1 MMALRS
7 EKQIPRGPRPAR
19 DDKHHDSHHR
29 SVTASIVPGQGNC
42 HYEPA
47 SAGEG
52 SPFAAQH
59 KNRTAIHSIICR
71 AILVLLLV
79 QCAALAAFAQDTES
93 WFSLTSQKTFL
104 PGEKPEIAVN
114 AHNVKQLEFR
124 VYRVNNPVKF
134 FSQMQELHNF
144 GGQAP
149 ALPKQAHTWLE
160 KFHAWKHRIWAW
172 IRDFIRAQ
180 FSADSRHQIRLWEL
194 GSSEA
199 PKGAKVESFAQVPV
213 LNQQQVVSVW
223 KWTVPAHEQWESL
236 NITVPVSDKGVYLV
250 EATDGRLRAYTI
262 VVITDVA
269 IITKAG
275 QGRLISFVVNRRSGD
290 PVAGMLV
297 QVWIDQKEIASK
309 TTDQQ
314 GLVDTAITVAK
325 PQNVAVLATGKDDF
339 TINTPGAWNLG
350 DDPNRNL
357 KGYTYTDRPVYRP
370 GDTVHFKTI
379 VRAQTPSG
387 YTVPQGQELSLQM
400 RDPQT
405 YEVMWT
411 QTVKLSDMGTAYWN
425 YVIPADAKLG
435 SYYLNMQTGERYVDG
450 ANFSVEDYKKPE
462 YAVKVTAQTPRVLQG
477 QPIKATIDA
486 RYYFGEP
493 VANAKVK
500 WVVHTSPYWPMGRGE
515 DEDQAQDNGAEG
527 EGGDNADADDDTYGG
542 EQEQETSGTLD
553 ADGKLQITAPTRVNS
568 KHQDLVYRIEA
579 RVTDAGNRE
588 ISGRGFALATY
599 GSFFLTA
606 EPNSYVYSKGST
618 ATISVTA
625 QDYDKKPI
633 QTALSVEMNR
643 WDWRKGAG
651 PVVTTAQGQ
660 TDASGKAQVKLTIP
674 DSGEFR
680 VRITANTPEK
690 REVEATA
697 YLWAPGASTWYVGT
711 EQERIQIVADK
722 KSYQPGETAHVLI
735 VTGNEPA
742 SVLVTAEG
750 NALYSGQV
758 IKSAGGSV
766 SVDVPIKPEY
776 APNFYVGAVFIRGN
790 KLYEGSKS
798 LSVPPTQHLLNV
810 QLLPSKPQYQP
821 GEAASYTIKASDS
834 SGKPVAA
841 EFSLGVVDEAIY
853 AIKPETAGSI
863 VNAFYGK
870 VYSQV
875 STESSLSYYFNGQAG
890 KRAMQL
896 ASVRSS
902 KAMAQLK
909 PERLVQPKIRK
920 AFPDTAY
927 WVADIRTA
935 SNGHAT
941 VKFDYPDA
949 ITSWR
954 ATTRGV
960 TQDTKVGSA
969 VENTIVRK
977 NIMVRLAVPRFF
989 RRGDEITLSTIV
1001 QNYLPTDKTAQVSM
1015 QFEGLQVLE
1024 GAQQNINV
1032 PTRGLV
1038 KVDYRVKVLDVDSA
1052 KVLGKALTDVESD
1065 AMELTLPVVP
1075 FGVKLAISK
1084 SGSIAGA
1091 GTTDTVQQLA
1101 FPSGAEQNT
1110 RKLTISVTPTI
1121 AGSVFAAL
1129 DYLTSYPYGCTE
1141 QTMSSFLPDVLV
1153 ADALQKLGVKS
1164 NIDPAT
1170 LHKQVQAGLD
1180 RLYTYQHD
1188 DGGWGW
1194 WQTDDSQP
1202 FMTAYV
1208 LAGLTQAKD
1217 AGFDVKQDAIDK
1229 GRAWLLP
1236 EFNNSTKVRTD
1247 LRAYMAYA
1255 LVLSGTESNA
1265 QIIDSVWT
1273 QRSTLSA
1280 YGQAVLGLAV
1290 LQVNAND
1297 SRAKDLTT
1305 QLEGEAKQDDAQ
1317 AWWPSDQNY
1326 LMDFYGDSTPQST
1339 AYALKLVNRT
1349 DPSSSLLP
1357 KAAVYLVSHRSEGYY
1372 WDSTEQTALVI
1383 YGLTDYLERTQEL
1396 RPNYSVDVQVN
1407 GKSVATRKFTPA
1419 DALAPATTVTL
1430 NEAQLSPIGNQV
1442 RIVKNGDGRLYWS
1455 ARGEYYS
1462 TEKKVVNT
1470 GTFQLSTARQYYK
1483 LTSIQKDGRI
1493 VYHLDSL
1500 NGPVQVGDTLAVR
1513 ITVGGNA
1520 WKYLMIEDPIP
1531 SGTESIARDD
1541 LYELDDQPTWWS
1553 RWYSDRELR
1562 DDRTT
1567 FFNLYFPQGQH
1578 EYVYLLKVVNPGVF
1592 RVSPTSVQPMYQ
1604 PEYLSTS
1611 EALTVTVK

>member
-1 MMALRS
+1 MGRAGLQASVCAPPKR
-7 EKQIPRGPRPAR
+7 EK
-19 DDKHHDSHHR
+19 
-29 SVTASIVPGQGNC
+29 
-42 HYEPA
+42 PA
-47 SAGEG
+47 SAGGTACRRLKPVFHKKETSGREPEG
-52 SPFAAQH
+52 SLYLRASDSHSSRRSLYHRAVVFALLLPL
-59 KNRTAIHSIICR
+59 
-71 AILVLLLV
+71 LVLPL
-79 QCAALAAFAQDTES
+79 FAQDDSDAES

-104 PGEKPEIAVN
+104 TGEKPEIAVN

-124 VYRVNNPVKF
+124 VYRVNDPVKF

-144 GGQAP
+144 GGQGP

-172 IRDFIRAQ
+172 VRDFVRAQ
-180 FSADSRHQIRLWEL
+180 FSPDSRHEIRIWQM
-194 GSSEA
+194 GGTA
-199 PKGAKVESFAQVPV
+199 PTKGPKVASYAQVPV

-223 KWTVPAHEQWESL
+223 QWTVPSHEQWESVTTT
-236 NITVPVSDKGVYLV
+236 IPVGDRGVYLV

-262 VVITDVA
+262 VVITDIA

-275 QGRLISFVVNRRSGD
+275 QGRLMSFVVDRRSGD
-290 PVAGMLV
+290 PIANIPAK
-297 QVWIDQKEIASK
+297 VWIDQKEVAS
-309 TTDQQ
+309 TPTDQQ
-314 GLVDTAITVAK
+314 GLVDTTIKDVK
-325 PQNVAVLATGKDDF
+325 PENVAVLAVNGTEF
-339 TINTPGAWNLG
+339 AINAPGGWNLG

-379 VRAQTPSG
+379 VRSQTASG
-387 YTVPQGQELSLQM
+387 YTVPQGQELRLEL

-405 YEVMWT
+405 YDVIWT
-411 QTVKLSDMGTAYWN
+411 QNVTLSQMGTANWN
-425 YVIPADAKLG
+425 YPVPADAHLG
-435 SYYLNMQTGERYVDG
+435 SYYLGIQMGERYLEG
-450 ANFSVEDYKKPE
+450 TNFSVEEYKKPE
-462 YAVKVTAQTPRVLQG
+462 YAVKVTAQTPRVPQG

-500 WVVHTSPYWPMGRGE
+500 WVVHTSTYWPMGRSE
-515 DEDQAQDNGAEG
+515 DDQADAGDSGGDDVADNSDNGDEG
-527 EGGDNADADDDTYGG
+527 DTYGG
-542 EQEQETSGTLD
+542 DQEQEQSGSLD
-553 ADGKLQITAPTRVNS
+553 ADGKLQITIPTKVDS
-568 KHQDLVYRIEA
+568 KKQDLVYRIEA

-588 ISGRGFALATY
+588 IAGHGFALATY
-599 GSFFLTA
+599 SSFFLTA
-606 EPNSYVYSKGST
+606 DPTSYVYSKGGT
-618 ATISVTA
+618 ATINVTA
-625 QDYDKKPI
+625 QDYDKKPV
-633 QTALSVEMNR
+633 QTAFRLEMNR
-643 WDWRKGAG
+643 WNWRTGAG
-651 PVVTTAQGQ
+651 AVVTTSQGQ

-680 VRITANTPEK
+680 ARFVATTPEK
-690 REVEATA
+690 RDVETTA
-697 YLWAPGASTWYVGT
+697 YLWAPGESSFWGGT
-711 EQERIQIVADK
+711 EEERIQIVADK
-722 KSYQPGETAHVLI
+722 KTYQPGDIAHVLI

-750 NALYSGQV
+750 NGLYSGQV
-758 IKSAGGSV
+758 SKSSGGSIA
-766 SVDVPIKPEY
+766 VDVPIKPEY
-776 APNFYVGAVFIRGN
+776 APNFYVAAVFIRGN
-790 KLYEGSKS
+790 KMYEGSKS
-798 LSVPPTQHLLNV
+798 LNVPPTAHEMNV

-853 AIKPETAGSI
+853 AIKPEIAGSI
-863 VNAFYGK
+863 VNAFYGR

-875 STESSLSYYFNGQAG
+875 STESSLTYYFNGQAG
-890 KRAMQL
+890 KRKMQL
-896 ASVRSS
+896 ASVRPT
-902 KAMAQLK
+902 KGMAQLK

-927 WVADIRTA
+927 WVADVNTG
-935 SNGHAT
+935 SSGQAT
-941 VKFDYPDA
+941 VKFNYPDA

-960 TQDTKVGSA
+960 TENTMVGSA
-969 VENTIVRK
+969 VTNAVVRK
-977 NIMVRLAVPRFF
+977 NIMVRLVVPRFF

-1075 FGVKLAISK
+1075 FGVKLATSN
-1084 SGSIAGA
+1084 SGTIAGA
-1091 GTTDTVQQLA
+1091 GTSDTVQPA
-1101 FPSGAEQNT
+1101 NFPAAAEAGT
-1110 RKLTISVTPTI
+1110 RKLAINLTPSI

-1153 ADALQKLGVKS
+1153 ADALLKLGVKS
-1164 NIDPAT
+1164 NIDPTT

-1194 WQTDDSQP
+1194 WQTDDSNA

-1208 LAGLTQAKD
+1208 LAGLSQAKT

-1236 EFNNSTKVRTD
+1236 EFTKSTKVRTD

-1255 LVLSGTESNA
+1255 LVLSGTDSNSA
-1265 QIIDSVWT
+1265 VIDSVWT
-1273 QRSTLSA
+1273 QRSTLTA
-1280 YGQAVLGLAV
+1280 YGEAILGLTM
-1290 LQVNAND
+1290 LQGND
-1297 SRAKDLTT
+1297 GRAKDLTT
-1305 QLEGEAKQDDAQ
+1305 QLEGEAKQDNSQ
-1317 AWWPSDQNY
+1317 AWWPSGNNY
-1326 LMDFYGDSTPQST
+1326 LMDYYGNTTPEST
-1339 AYALKLVNRT
+1339 AYALKLINHV
-1349 DPSSSLLP
+1349 DPSSPLIS
-1357 KAAVYLVSHRSEGYY
+1357 KAAIYLVSHRSEGFY
-1372 WDSTEQTALVI
+1372 WDSTEQTAMVV

-1396 RPNYSVDVQVN
+1396 KPNYSVNVQVN
-1407 GKSVATRKFTPA
+1407 GKTVATKKFTPA
-1419 DALAPATTVTL
+1419 DALAPSTSVTL
-1430 NEAQLSPIGNQV
+1430 NESQLSPTTNQV
-1442 RIVKNGDGRLYWS
+1442 RIVKTGDGRLYWS
-1455 ARGEYYS
+1455 TRGDYYS
-1462 TEKKVVNT
+1462 NEAKVVNT
-1470 GTFQLSTARQYYK
+1470 GTFKLSTARQYYK
-1483 LTSIQKDGRI
+1483 LTSTQKDGRV
-1493 VYHLDSL
+1493 VYRLDPL

-1513 ITVGGNA
+1513 ITVGGND

-1541 LYELDDQPTWWS
+1541 LYELDEQPTWWS
-1553 RWYSDRELR
+1553 RWFSDRELR

-1567 FFNLYFPQGQH
+1567 FFNYFFSQGQH
-1578 EYVYLLKVVNPGVF
+1578 EYVYLLKVVNPGIF

>member
-1 MMALRS
+1 MKRVGLQSIRETWAPHFGRLLVRVGQRAHRAPALPHPSQRMARTGHPVVVISIAALLVL
-7 EKQIPRGPRPAR
+7 QLF
-19 DDKHHDSHHR
+19 
-29 SVTASIVPGQGNC
+29 TAPL
-42 HYEPA
+42 
-47 SAGEG
+47 
-52 SPFAAQH
+52 AAQD
-59 KNRTAIHSIICR
+59 T
-71 AILVLLLV
+71 
-79 QCAALAAFAQDTES
+79 DTES
-93 WFSLTSQKTFL
+93 WFSLSTQKTFL

-114 AHNVKQLEFR
+114 THNVKDLEFR

-144 GGQAP
+144 GGQGP
-149 ALPKQAHTWLE
+149 AMPKQAHTWLE
-160 KFHAWKHRIWAW
+160 RFHAWKHRIWAW

-180 FSADSRHQIRLWEL
+180 FSEDSRHSIRLWQMGE
-194 GSSEA
+194 GEQA
-199 PKGAKVESFAQVPV
+199 KGPKVEGFAQVPV

-223 KWTVPAHEQWESL
+223 KWTVPAHERWESV
-236 NITVPVSDKGVYLV
+236 TVAVPVTDKGVYLV
-250 EATDGRLRAYTI
+250 EATDGKLRAYTI
-262 VVITDVA
+262 VVITDIA

-275 QGRLISFVVNRRSGD
+275 TGRLMSFVVDRRSGD
-290 PVAGMLV
+290 PVAGIPV
-297 QVWIDQKEIASK
+297 KVWIDQKEIASK
-309 TTDQQ
+309 PTDQQ
-314 GLVDTAITVAK
+314 GLADTPISEAK
-325 PQNVAVLATGKDDF
+325 PENVAVLAVNADQF
-339 TINTPGAWNLG
+339 AINTPGAWNLG
-350 DDPNRNL
+350 NDPNRTL

-379 VRAQTPSG
+379 VRAQTAGG
-387 YTVPQGQELSLQM
+387 YTIPQGQELSLQM

-405 YEVMWT
+405 YDVMWT

-425 YVIPADAKLG
+425 YAIPADGKLG
-435 SYYLNMQTGERYVDG
+435 SYYLSMQMGESYVDG
-450 ANFSVEDYKKPE
+450 TNFSVEDYKKPE
-462 YAVKVTAQTPRVLQG
+462 YSVKVTAQTPRVLEG

-515 DEDQAQDNGAEG
+515 DEDEAQDNGGEG
-527 EGGDNADADDDTYGG
+527 EGGDNDADADDSGG
-542 EQEQETSGTLD
+542 DQEQEKSGTLD
-553 ADGKLQITAPTRVNS
+553 ADGKLQIAVPTRVDS
-568 KHQDLVYRIEA
+568 KHQDLAYRIEA

-588 ISGRGFALATY
+588 IAGHGYALATY
-599 GSFFLTA
+599 GSFFLNA
-606 EPNSYVYSKGST
+606 EPNSYVYSKGGI
-618 ATISVTA
+618 AIVNVTA
-625 QDYDKKPI
+625 QDYDKKPV
-633 QTALSVEMNR
+633 QTSFRVEMNR

-651 PVVTTAQGQ
+651 PVITTTQGQ
-660 TDASGKAQVKLTIP
+660 TDSSGKAQVKLTIP

-680 VRITANTPEK
+680 VLITATTPEK
-690 REVEATA
+690 RDVQTLA
-697 YLWAPGASTWYVGT
+697 YLWAPGGGSWLSGT
-711 EQERIQIVADK
+711 EQERVQIVADK
-722 KSYQPGETAHVLI
+722 KSYQPGDTAHLLI
-735 VTGNEPA
+735 VTGKEPA

-750 NALYSGQV
+750 NGLYTGQV
-758 IKSAGGSV
+758 IKSTGGSV
-766 SVDVPIKPEY
+766 TVDVPIRPEY

-790 KLYEGSKS
+790 KFYEGSKS
-798 LSVPPTQHLLNV
+798 LSVPPTQHQMNV
-810 QLLPSKPQYQP
+810 QLVPSKPQYQP

-834 SGKPVAA
+834 SGKPLVA
-841 EFSLGVVDEAIY
+841 EFSLGVVDAAIY
-853 AIKPETAGSI
+853 AIKPETAGTI
-863 VNAFYGK
+863 LNTFYGK

-875 STESSLSYYFNGQAG
+875 STESSLSYYFSGQAG
-890 KRAMQL
+890 HRKMQL
-896 ASVRSS
+896 AAVRSS
-902 KAMAQLK
+902 KSLAQLK
-909 PERLVQPKIRK
+909 PGRLVQPKVRK
-920 AFPDTAY
+920 AFPDTAF
-927 WVADIRTA
+927 WVADVRTA
-935 SNGHAT
+935 SNGQAT

-977 NIMVRLAVPRFF
+977 NIMVRLVVPRFF

-1015 QFEGLQVLE
+1015 QFEGLQVLD

-1038 KVDYRVKVLDVDSA
+1038 KVDYRVRVLDVDSA

-1075 FGVKLAISK
+1075 FGVKLAMSK

-1091 GTTDTVQQLA
+1091 GTSDTSQPVT
-1101 FPSGAEQNT
+1101 FPTAAEAGT
-1110 RKLTISVTPTI
+1110 HKLTISIMPSI

-1153 ADALQKLGVKS
+1153 ADALNKLGVKS
-1164 NIDPAT
+1164 NIDPTT

-1180 RLYTYQHD
+1180 RLYNYQHD

-1194 WQTDDSQP
+1194 WQSDDSHP

-1208 LAGLTQAKD
+1208 LAGLSQAKA

-1236 EFNNSTKVRTD
+1236 QFNKSTKVRTD

-1255 LVLSGTESNA
+1255 LVLSGSDGNA
-1265 QIIDSVWT
+1265 AVIDSVWP
-1273 QRSTLSA
+1273 QRSTLTA
-1280 YGQAVLGLAV
+1280 YGKAVLGLAM
-1290 LQVNAND
+1290 LAVND
-1297 SRAKDLTT
+1297 GRAKDLTT
-1305 QLEGEAKQDDAQ
+1305 QLEGEAKQDDSQ

-1326 LMDFYGDSTPQST
+1326 LMDYSGDTTPQST
-1339 AYALKLVNRT
+1339 AYALKLINHT
-1349 DPSSSLLP
+1349 DPSSPLIQ
-1357 KAAVYLVSHRSEGYY
+1357 KAAVYLVSHRSDAYY
-1372 WDSTEQTALVI
+1372 WDTTEQTAMVI

-1396 RPNYSVDVQVN
+1396 KPNYSVDIQVN
-1407 GKSVATRKFTPA
+1407 GKSVATKKFTAA
-1419 DALAPATTVTL
+1419 DALASATTVTL
-1430 NEAQLSPIGNQV
+1430 NESQLTQGTNQV
-1442 RIVKNGDGRLYWS
+1442 RIVKTGDGRLYWS
-1455 ARGEYYS
+1455 TRGEYYS
-1462 TEKKVVNT
+1462 NEKKVVNA

-1483 LTSIQKDGRI
+1483 LTSMQKDGKI
-1493 VYHLDSL
+1493 VYHLDPLS
-1500 NGPVQVGDTLAVR
+1500 GPVQVGDTLAVR

-1520 WKYLMIEDPIP
+1520 WSYLMIEDPIP

-1541 LYELDDQPTWWS
+1541 LYALDEQPTWWA
-1553 RWYSDRELR
+1553 RWFSDRELR

-1611 EALTVTVK
+1611 EAITVTVK